1 MKVIAMRAT
10 ISASVSGGV
19 KICRICQEAF
29 VPHPKVRDRQKV
41 CSGRDCQRLRQK
53 LNHQEWLEKNPV
65 NYQQWY
71 IDYGKPWRVARPDY
85 QRKYRQRRKSKPIAM
100 SEGGNIFCT
109 RKLLNSL
116 LKGSHAEKKEELSS
130 VKTSDIAQR
139 VVEEKEEL
147 RVCFYLLKAHK
158 LMVLPLSREK
168 KEELACYFS

>member
-1 MKVIAMRAT
+1 
-10 ISASVSGGV
+10 
-19 KICRICQEAF
+19 
-29 VPHPKVRDRQKV
+29 
-41 CSGRDCQRLRQK
+41 

-130 VKTSDIAQR
+130 VK
-139 VVEEKEEL
+139 
-147 RVCFYLLKAHK
+147 VCFYLLKAHK